1 MFIGFL
7 HQLKGAGVP
16 VSIREYLDFISG
28 LDSGIVNLD
37 TNSFYNFARVS
48 LVKDERYFDRFDR
61 IFSEFFEGAIKKGE
75 EMLGN
80 IPEEWIKDALQ
91 KNLSNEDKEKIKS
104 LGGWDKLLETLKER
118 LEEQKKR
125 HQGGNKWIGTGG
137 TSPFGSGGYNPEGV
151 RIGNEGKRQGR
162 AVKVWEKRLWTN
174 FDDKKTLGIRDIRVA
189 VRRLR
194 HFARTGTPDEFDLK
208 ETINAT
214 ANNGGYLDVKMMPE
228 RKNRIK
234 LLLFLDVGGSM
245 DPYISA
251 CEELFSASK
260 SEFKDLEHF
269 YFHNCPYEV
278 LWKNNP
284 RSAEDI
290 ISTWDVIRKYGS
302 DYRVLFVGDASM
314 SPYEIAYA
322 GGSIEH
328 WNEEAG
334 ALWLDRITSHFD
346 SVAWLNPENKNI
358 WNSSVS
364 NKMIREIFEEKMY
377 ELNLSGIEE
386 AMKTLSR

>member
-7 HQLKGAGVP
+7 HQLKEAGVP
-16 VSIREYLDFISG
+16 VSIREYLDFLSG
-28 LDSGIVNLD
+28 LDKGITNLN
-37 TNSFYNFARVS
+37 TNSFYHFARAS
-48 LVKDERYFDRFDR
+48 LVKDERHYDRFDR
-61 IFSEFFEGAIKKGE
+61 TFSEFFEGALKKGGE
-75 EMLGN
+75 ILNN

-91 KNLSNEDKEKIKS
+91 KNLTEEDKEKIES

-137 TSPFGSGGYNPEGV
+137 TSPFGSGGYNPEGI

-194 HFARTGTPDEFDLK
+194 HFARTGTPDEFDLNG
-208 ETINAT
+208 TISAT

-228 RKNRIK
+228 RKNRVK

-245 DPYISA
+245 DPYIQA

-269 YFHNCPYEV
+269 YFHNCPYEI

-284 RSAEDI
+284 RSSEDI
-290 ISTWDVIRKYGS
+290 ISTWDIIRKYGS

-314 SPYEIAYA
+314 SPYEVAYA

-334 ALWLDRITSHFD
+334 SVWLERITSHFD
-346 SVAWLNPENKNI
+346 SVAWLNPETKKI
-358 WNSSVS
+358 WNSSAS
-364 NKMIREIFEEKMY
+364 NKMIREILEEKMY
-377 ELNLSGIEE
+377 EMNLSGIEE
-386 AMKTLSR
+386 AMKALSR

>member
-7 HQLKGAGVP
+7 HQLKEAGVP
-16 VSIREYLDFISG
+16 VSIREYLDFLSG
-28 LDSGIVNLD
+28 LDKGITNLN
-37 TNSFYNFARVS
+37 TNSFYHFARAS
-48 LVKDERYFDRFDR
+48 LVKDERHYDRFDR
-61 IFSEFFEGAIKKGE
+61 TFSEFFEGALKKGGE
-75 EMLGN
+75 ILNN

-91 KNLSNEDKEKIKS
+91 KNLTAEDKEKIES

-137 TSPFGSGGYNPEGV
+137 TSPFGSGGYNPEGI

-194 HFARTGTPDEFDLK
+194 HFARTGTPDEFDLNG
-208 ETINAT
+208 TISAT

-228 RKNRIK
+228 RKNRVK

-245 DPYISA
+245 DPYIQA

-269 YFHNCPYEV
+269 YFHNCPYEI

-284 RSAEDI
+284 RSSEDI
-290 ISTWDVIRKYGS
+290 ISTWDIIRKYGS

-314 SPYEIAYA
+314 SPYEVAYA

-334 ALWLDRITSHFD
+334 SVWLERITSHFD
-346 SVAWLNPENKNI
+346 SVAWLNPETKKI
-358 WNSSVS
+358 WNSSAS

-377 ELNLSGIEE
+377 EMNLSGIEE
-386 AMKTLSR
+386 AMKALSR

>member
-80 IPEEWIKDALQ
+80 IPEDWIKDALQ

-358 WNSSVS
+358 WNSSAS

>member
-7 HQLKGAGVP
+7 HQLKEAGVP
-16 VSIREYLDFISG
+16 VSIREYLDFLSG
-28 LDSGIVNLD
+28 LDKGITNLN
-37 TNSFYNFARVS
+37 TNSFYHFARAS
-48 LVKDERYFDRFDR
+48 LVKDERHYDRFDR
-61 IFSEFFEGAIKKGE
+61 TFSEFFEGALKKGGE
-75 EMLGN
+75 ILNN

-91 KNLSNEDKEKIKS
+91 KNLTEEDKEKIES

-137 TSPFGSGGYNPEGV
+137 TSPFGSGGYNPEGI

-194 HFARTGTPDEFDLK
+194 HFARTGTPDEFDLNG
-208 ETINAT
+208 TISAT

-228 RKNRIK
+228 RKNRVK

-245 DPYISA
+245 DPYIQA

-269 YFHNCPYEV
+269 YFHNCPYEI

-284 RSAEDI
+284 RSSEDI
-290 ISTWDVIRKYGS
+290 ISTWDIIRKYGS

-314 SPYEIAYA
+314 SPYEVAYA

-334 ALWLDRITSHFD
+334 SVWLERITSHFD
-346 SVAWLNPENKNI
+346 SVAWLNPETKKI
-358 WNSSVS
+358 WNSSAS
-364 NKMIREIFEEKMY
+364 NKMIRDCLLYTSPSPRDAHE
-377 ELNLSGIEE
+377 
-386 AMKTLSR
+386 SRMPSSA

>member
-7 HQLKGAGVP
+7 HQLKEAGVP
-16 VSIREYLDFISG
+16 VSIREYLDFLSG
-28 LDSGIVNLD
+28 LDKGITNLN
-37 TNSFYNFARVS
+37 TNSFYHFARAS
-48 LVKDERYFDRFDR
+48 LVKDERHYDRFDR
-61 IFSEFFEGAIKKGE
+61 TFSEFFEGALKKGGE
-75 EMLGN
+75 ILNN

-91 KNLSNEDKEKIKS
+91 KNLSEEDKEKIES

-118 LEEQKKR
+118 LKEQKKR

-137 TSPFGSGGYNPEGV
+137 TSPFGSGGYNPEGI

-194 HFARTGTPDEFDLK
+194 HFARTGTPDEFDLNG
-208 ETINAT
+208 TISAT

-228 RKNRIK
+228 RKNRVK

-245 DPYISA
+245 DPYIQA

-269 YFHNCPYEV
+269 YFHNCPYEI

-284 RSAEDI
+284 RSSEDI
-290 ISTWDVIRKYGS
+290 ISTWDIIRKYGS

-314 SPYEIAYA
+314 SPYEVAYA

-334 ALWLDRITSHFD
+334 SVWLERITSHFD
-346 SVAWLNPENKNI
+346 SVAWLNPETKKI
-358 WNSSVS
+358 WNSSAS

-377 ELNLSGIEE
+377 EMNLSGIEE
-386 AMKTLSR
+386 AMKALSR

>member
-1 MFIGFL
+1 LFIGFL

-80 IPEEWIKDALQ
+80 IPEDWIKDALQ

>member
-7 HQLKGAGVP
+7 HQLKEAGVP
-16 VSIREYLDFISG
+16 VSIREYLDFLSG
-28 LDSGIVNLD
+28 LDKGITNLN
-37 TNSFYNFARVS
+37 TNSFYHFARAS
-48 LVKDERYFDRFDR
+48 LVKDERHYDRFDR
-61 IFSEFFEGAIKKGE
+61 TFSEFFEGALKKGGE
-75 EMLGN
+75 ILNN

-91 KNLSNEDKEKIKS
+91 KNLTEEDKEKIES

-137 TSPFGSGGYNPEGV
+137 TSPFGSGGYNPEGI

-194 HFARTGTPDEFDLK
+194 HFARTGTPDEFDLNG
-208 ETINAT
+208 TISAT

-228 RKNRIK
+228 RKNRVK

-245 DPYISA
+245 DPYIQA

-269 YFHNCPYEV
+269 YFHNCPYEI

-284 RSAEDI
+284 RSSEDI
-290 ISTWDVIRKYGS
+290 ISTWGIIRKYGS

-314 SPYEIAYA
+314 SPYEVAYA

-334 ALWLDRITSHFD
+334 SVWLERITSHFD
-346 SVAWLNPENKNI
+346 SVAWLNPETKKI
-358 WNSSVS
+358 WNSSAS

-377 ELNLSGIEE
+377 EMNLSGIEE
-386 AMKTLSR
+386 AMKALSR

>member
-7 HQLKGAGVP
+7 HQLKESGVP
-16 VSIREYLDFISG
+16 VSIREYLDFLSG
-28 LDSGIVNLD
+28 LDKGVTNLNTD
-37 TNSFYNFARVS
+37 SFYHFARAS
-48 LVKDERYFDRFDR
+48 LVKDERHYDRFDR
-61 IFSEFFEGAIKKGE
+61 TFSEFFEGALKRGGE
-75 EMLGN
+75 VLSS

-91 KNLSNEDKEKIKS
+91 KNLTEEDKAKIES
-104 LGGWDKLLETLKER
+104 LGGWDKLLETLKKR

-137 TSPFGSGGYNPEGV
+137 TSPFGSGGYNPEGI

-194 HFARTGTPDEFDLK
+194 HFARTGSPDEFDLK
-208 ETINAT
+208 GTISAT

-228 RKNRIK
+228 RKNRVK

-245 DPYISA
+245 DPYIEA

-269 YFHNCPYEV
+269 YFHNCPYEIV
-278 LWKNNP
+278 WKNNP
-284 RSAEDI
+284 RSSEDI
-290 ISTWDVIRKYGS
+290 VSTWDIIRKYGS

-314 SPYEIAYA
+314 SPYEVAYA

-328 WNEEAG
+328 WNEESG
-334 ALWLDRITSHFD
+334 ATWLDRITSHFD
-346 SVAWLNPENKNI
+346 SVAWLNPESKKI
-358 WNSSVS
+358 WNSSAS
-364 NKMIREIFEEKMY
+364 NKMIRDIFDERMY
-377 ELNLSGIEE
+377 ELNLSGIEA
-386 AMKTLSR
+386 AMKRLSR

>member
-80 IPEEWIKDALQ
+80 IPEDWIKDALQ

>member
-80 IPEEWIKDALQ
+80 IPEDWIKDALQ

-314 SPYEIAYA
+314 SPYEIAYS

-346 SVAWLNPENKNI
+346 SVAWLNPENKKI
-358 WNSSVS
+358 WNSSAS